1 MKKTA
6 LFTSL
11 MFASLTAFAFHCPA
25 DMKKIDEALAKK
37 PTLSEKDMTEVKQ
50 LRANAER
57 LQEPEVVALCDEVL
71 GGHAKASAARRSKP
85 KKEH

>member
-1 MKKTA
+1 MSRA
-6 LFTSL
+6 
-11 MFASLTAFAFHCPA
+11 A
-25 DMKKIDEALAKK
+25 DWTKDRIQ
-37 PTLSEKDMTEVKQ
+37 TLSKPEVKQ

-71 GGHAKASAARRSKP
+71 VIHAKAATAARRIKA